1 MNACDALDLTGRA
14 KSSNTA
20 FSHSRKVGACN
31 SITHFRLKRS
41 VLSLVQDMRK
51 VRLDDSGSSPETQQ
65 SHYFSNGDAAF
76 GGINGS
82 DAQAQ
87 DAKGKT
93 EIASGAAQIPSL
105 VMSSL
110 PVPRRG
116 RRERPGFDVD
126 YVGPRTHPPSHN

>member
-1 MNACDALDLTGRA
+1 MSPLLLLVLLLGYPMNACDALDLTGRA

-20 FSHSRKVGACN
+20 FSHSRK
-31 SITHFRLKRS
+31 
-41 VLSLVQDMRK
+41 DMRK
-51 VRLDDSGSSPETQQ
+51 VRLDDSGSSPETQR
-65 SHYFSNGDAAF
+65 HYFSNRAAAL
-76 GGINGS
+76 GGLNGS

>member
-1 MNACDALDLTGRA
+1 MNALDALDLTGGA
-14 KSSNTA
+14 ESSNTA

-51 VRLDDSGSSPETQQ
+51 VRLDDSSSSPETQ
-65 SHYFSNGDAAF
+65 SRYFSNRAAAS
-76 GGINGS
+76 GELNGS
-82 DAQAQ
+82 DAQAK

-110 PVPRRG
+110 PAPQPANGQSMG
-116 RRERPGFDVD
+116 RWLTSGCVRSRAVI
-126 YVGPRTHPPSHN
+126 